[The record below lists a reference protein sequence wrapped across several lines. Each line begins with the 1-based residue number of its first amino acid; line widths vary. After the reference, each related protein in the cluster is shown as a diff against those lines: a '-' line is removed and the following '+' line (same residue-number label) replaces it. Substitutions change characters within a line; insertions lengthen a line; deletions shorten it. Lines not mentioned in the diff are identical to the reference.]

1 MRGNLKYLLALD
13 SFDKFGSASLR
24 KLLGFFSCAES
35 AFTASSSDLIA
46 AGINEKIA
54 NEFIKQ
60 RQKIS
65 PDAIVEDMQKEGVK
79 IILLKDNDYPP
90 LLSEIY
96 EPPLMLYYKGDIKE
110 VNPFTIAMVGTRKFS
125 AYGKMAA
132 ERITKDLVLRNC
144 TIVSGLALGIDTIS
158 HHTALNSGGRT
169 VGVLGTGVDRKSIYP
184 SSNCYLADRIIDS
197 GGMIISE
204 FPLKTLPL
212 KYNFPRRNR
221 IISGLSLGTLV
232 VEAGERSGAL
242 ITANFALE
250 QNREV
255 FAIPGNIFSPV
266 SKGPNKLIRA
276 GAKPVLDVSDIMESL
291 DSSKTYSHIEIKKIL
306 PETNEE
312 KAILTYLSHDP
323 KHADELVRLTK
334 LSTSV
339 INSTLTIMEMKGM
352 AKNIGGMMY
361 VAGF

>member
-1 MRGNLKYLLALD
+1 MRENLKYLLALD
-13 SFDKFGSASLR
+13 SFDKFGPASLR
-24 KLLGFFSCAES
+24 KLLGFFPCAES
-35 AFTASSSDLIA
+35 AFKASLGDLIS

-54 NEFIKQ
+54 NEFAKERI
-60 RQKIS
+60 KIS
-65 PDAIVEDMQKEGVK
+65 PDNIMEEIQKEGVK
-79 IILLKDNDYPP
+79 IALIKDKEYPP

-96 EPPLMLYYKGDIKE
+96 EPPLILYYKGEIEDK
-110 VNPFTIAMVGTRKFS
+110 NPFAIAMVGTRKFS
-125 AYGKMAA
+125 AYGKQAA
-132 ERITKDLVLRNC
+132 EKITKDLVLRNC
-144 TIVSGLALGIDTIS
+144 TIISGLALGIDTIS
-158 HHTALNSGGRT
+158 HYTALDNGGRT

-184 SSNCYLADRIIDS
+184 SSNCHLADKIIGS

-221 IISGLSLGTLV
+221 IISGLSLGTVV

-255 FAIPGNIFSPV
+255 FAVPGNIFSAV

-276 GAKPVLDVSDIMESL
+276 GAKPVMDVSDIMESL

-306 PETNEE
+306 PESIEE
-312 KAILTYLSHDP
+312 KTILAHLSHEP

-339 INSTLTIMEMKGM
+339 INSTLTIMEMKGI